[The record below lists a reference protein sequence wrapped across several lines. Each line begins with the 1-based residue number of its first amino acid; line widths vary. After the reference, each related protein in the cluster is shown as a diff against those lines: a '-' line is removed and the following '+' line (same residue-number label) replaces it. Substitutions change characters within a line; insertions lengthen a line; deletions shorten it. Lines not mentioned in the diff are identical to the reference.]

1 MGDNG
6 KCADQQR
13 LPGVCCDDQ
22 PSWECRKC
30 FKDDDKQ
37 NCLNKNDQTRET
49 CKISKCT
56 GTVINCNDN
65 NNRIVRKD
73 LSTTDVGSSLK
84 TFYVNSGIQ
93 PISEDV
99 KFVLIETAKYCVDI
113 AGSRIN
119 WNVGHTL
126 DSCKALCISTK

>member
-1 MGDNG
+1 MAVGD
-6 KCADQQR
+6 
-13 LPGVCCDDQ
+13 L
-22 PSWECRKC
+22 
-30 FKDDDKQ
+30 
-37 NCLNKNDQTRET
+37 TRET
-49 CKISKCT
+49 CKISSCS
-56 GTVINCNDN
+56 GTVVNCVNAN
-65 NNRIVRKD
+65 NKIVRKD

>member
-30 FKDDDKQ
+30 FKDDDNQ

-84 TFYVNSGIQ
+84 TFFVN
-93 PISEDV
+93 
-99 KFVLIETAKYCVDI
+99 
-113 AGSRIN
+113 
-119 WNVGHTL
+119 
-126 DSCKALCISTK
+126 